1 MEFKQDSVFTKKV
14 SGGRKRIYFID
25 VKQTKSDDYY
35 LVLTESAKRKDG
47 RGYDRHKIFLY
58 KEDLNRFLGGITEA
72 VDKIKELMPEHDFNK
87 FDRRY
92 EENNFEGEESQDED
106 NMVVDKTDENK
117 SSDDISW

>member
-14 SGGRKRIYFID
+14 AGGRKRIYFID
-25 VKQTKSDDYY
+25 VKQTKGDDYY

-47 RGYDRHKIFLY
+47 RGFDRHKIFLY

-72 VDKIKELMPEHDFNK
+72 VDKIKELMPDFDFNT

-92 EENNFEGEESQDED
+92 EEQSSENQSFQEDDNSQEPRNPDE
-106 NMVVDKTDENK
+106 M
-117 SSDDISW
+117 SW